1 MIKKLRN
8 KFIGIAM
15 LSISVV
21 LLFIIG
27 GINIVNHVRTY
38 NSIDMRMEFVAYD
51 REHPDKPMGEHGG
64 DFEPGTKPELEF
76 GKNLNKEAFFDTR
89 FFYVLMDE
97 KGELLEVNTERISAI
112 DEETALSFANH
123 IKENGKSK
131 GNYRIYRYEKMRLQ
145 DGSVKYLFL
154 DIEREQTS
162 LRQYLFVSILIS
174 VLGLLLVFV
183 MVFVLSKRIMKPV
196 TESYEKQKRFIT
208 DASHELKTPLTIID
222 ANTEVLE
229 MVHGEDEWTR
239 STRKQV
245 KRLASLT
252 EKLVFLSRMDE
263 ENNSCMEMLEFD
275 LSEALLD
282 TAETFTSVAATKG
295 LRFEIDVQEAVK
307 YRGDEASIRRMTS
320 LLLDNAMKY
329 TSLEG
334 EVKLQL
340 TTSGKNRIL
349 TFWNT
354 TDQMEQGKWDVI
366 FERFYRRESSHN
378 SATGG
383 FGIGLS
389 VVAAIVQAHK
399 GKISAKSEDGKSL
412 KIVIIL

>member
-1 MIKKLRN
+1 
-8 KFIGIAM
+8 
-15 LSISVV
+15 
-21 LLFIIG
+21 
-27 GINIVNHVRTY
+27 
-38 NSIDMRMEFVAYD
+38 
-51 REHPDKPMGEHGG
+51 
-64 DFEPGTKPELEF
+64 
-76 GKNLNKEAFFDTR
+76 
-89 FFYVLMDE
+89 
-97 KGELLEVNTERISAI
+97 
-112 DEETALSFANH
+112 
-123 IKENGKSK
+123 
-131 GNYRIYRYEKMRLQ
+131 
-145 DGSVKYLFL
+145 
-154 DIEREQTS
+154 
-162 LRQYLFVSILIS
+162 
-174 VLGLLLVFV
+174 
-183 MVFVLSKRIMKPV
+183 
-196 TESYEKQKRFIT
+196 
-208 DASHELKTPLTIID
+208 
-222 ANTEVLE
+222 

-354 TDQMEQGKWDVI
+354 TDQMEQGKWDVL